1 MDSSILVTG
10 AARRIGRQI
19 ALTLA
24 EAGYHIHLHYH
35 HSEQEARQTRE
46 DILTRGGSASL
57 VKADLADYR
66 QVQDLVP
73 QLSGAQTPPLR
84 HLVNNASLFMDD
96 SLFSLSETS
105 FRDHMEVNLR
115 APLQL
120 TRSLYEALEE
130 TDKGS
135 VVNIIDSSIFAMNPD
150 FLSYSLSKYAL
161 AGATEATAMAMAPR
175 VRVNAVAPGLTL
187 LSGDQSEENF
197 ELTRHFN
204 LNEAACT
211 PEDIARTVRHLI
223 DTPSFNAA
231 VIPLDGGQKNLR
243 MNRDVAN
250 IAEKYLSKGSSE

>member
-24 EAGYHIHLHYH
+24 KAGYHIHLHYH
-35 HSEQEARQTRE
+35 QSEECALQTRA
-46 DILTRGGSASL
+46 DILKNGGSASL
-57 VKADLADYR
+57 IQADLSDYQ

-73 QLSGAQTPPLR
+73 KLGGLECPPLR
-84 HLVNNASLFMDD
+84 HLVNNASLFRDD
-96 SLFSLSETS
+96 NLFSLDAGS
-105 FRDHMEVNLR
+105 FQAHMEVNLR

-120 TRSLYEALEE
+120 SRALYEALGEN
-130 TDKGS
+130 DRGS
-135 VVNIIDSSIFAMNPD
+135 IVNLIDSSIFAMNPD

-204 LNEAACT
+204 LNETACT

-223 DTPSFNAA
+223 ETPSFNAA
-231 VIPLDGGQKNLR
+231 VIPLDSGQKNLR

-250 IAEKYLSKGSSE
+250 IAEKYLNKGRPE